1 MVQALPGGK
10 KCMLNKSLLQKS
22 GLATLEVAQIL
33 AQLNPGDRI
42 PTVTELS
49 ERCSM
54 ARGNIQIALNNLKQ
68 NKLIQLESHGQHGT
82 FATQIDYLA
91 LARYCSNTDLT
102 CVMPMPYT
110 LRYEGLASGLFSELN
125 QKGVTGVIAF
135 MRGSGYRLKC
145 VEEKRFHLCVLSR
158 FAFDHYEKEG
168 KDIQMIAQFGPKSY
182 VAQHRIFVRP
192 HFGGSWEGCRVGID
206 EHSVDQEL
214 LTRACFAGQNVQ
226 YVPMIY
232 SQLIPF
238 LQNGRIDAGLWS
250 ADMLPEGLQSYP
262 MPPIDD
268 QESDTIAV
276 LACRKSDN
284 ITAQL
289 VRRLLS
295 TEHVLSTQRKVMEK
309 QMIPRY

>member
-1 MVQALPGGK
+1 
-10 KCMLNKSLLQKS
+10 MLNKSLLQKS

-33 AQLNPGDRI
+33 AKLSPGDRI

-49 ERCSM
+49 EQCSM

-68 NKLIQLESHGQHGT
+68 NQVIQLESHGQHGT

-102 CVMPMPYT
+102 CVMPLPYT

-125 QKGVTGVIAF
+125 QNGVTGVIAF

-145 VEEKRFHLCVLSR
+145 VEEKRFHLCVMSR
-158 FAFDHYEKEG
+158 FAYDHYAKEG
-168 KDIQMIAQFGPKSY
+168 KDIQLIAQFGPQSY
-182 VAQHRIFVRP
+182 VAQHRIFLNP
-192 HFGGSWEGCRVGID
+192 HFDGNWTGCRVGID

-214 LTRACFAGQNVQ
+214 LTRACFAGKDIQ
-226 YVPMIY
+226 YVPIIY

-238 LQNGRIDAGLWS
+238 LHSGEIDAGLWS
-250 ADMLPEGLQSYP
+250 ADMLPEGLRSNP

-268 QESDTIAV
+268 QESDTVAV

-289 VRRLLS
+289 VRRLLDPQQ
-295 TEHVLSTQRKVMEK
+295 VLSTQRRVMEK